1 MKPRSGPLRHVSL
14 VALACLAAC
23 AEDGWQPAPA
33 PLMTRWATE
42 VSPANAHPEYPRP
55 LMRRD
60 DWLNLNGLWD
70 YAITS
75 RDAEPEVYDGEI
87 LVPFPIES
95 ALSGVGDTVGPARRL
110 WYRRSFELPRAWD
123 GKRVLLH
130 FEAVD
135 WEAQVWVNGRDA
147 GLHRGGYDPFT
158 FEITGLLGE
167 AGQQELV
174 VAVWDPTD
182 AGTQPRGKQV
192 REPGGIFYT
201 SVTGIWGTVWLEPV
215 PEAAIT
221 DFTAVPDIDREQVVI
236 TVAGEGTRD
245 GDRAEVVFH
254 ADGPRIATATGEIGS
269 AILIPVPNPRLW
281 SPDNPYLYDIEIRLV
296 RDREVIDEVRSYVG
310 MREISIG
317 QDEDGVTR
325 LLLNNDFVFQSGTL
339 DQGYWPDG
347 LYTAPTEEAMVY
359 DLEMLDAMGFNM
371 LRKHVKVEPRTF
383 YSWCDRLGIL
393 VWQDMPNAN
402 IPLSERGSDAAT
414 DPEATAQFA
423 TELTRLI
430 ETHRNHPSIVIWV
443 PFNEGWGQ
451 HDSERIVELVR
462 ASDPTRLVNHASG
475 WHERGLG
482 DVVDRHSYPAPNPPQ
497 PEAERAA
504 VQGEFGG
511 LGFNVPG
518 HTWTE
523 GWGYD
528 LFTDREDLTQRFEDF
543 YQVLHTA
550 AQERGLSA
558 SVYTQ
563 TTDIES
569 ENNGLL
575 TYDREVA
582 KIEPQAVALAQR
594 GYFAPRVQ
602 RRAPIF
608 IERTTVQL
616 HSPTAGADTH
626 YTVDGSEP
634 TQTSPLYVEP
644 LAIDSS
650 TTLKTRA
657 YWQDGTASRVATY
670 RFDKVAPRPAA
681 AVADPKP
688 GLLVEY
694 YEQDGRWRRLPDFET
709 LDPTARKIAQH
720 IRHRIAE
727 REEYFGLRFRGYI
740 EILQTG
746 VYGFYLTSDD
756 GSRLTIGG
764 ERVVDNDGIHGAR
777 EKTGY
782 VALEAG
788 MHPLEVLFFQGAG
801 GVALSL
807 SIDGPGLEKQEIP
820 PTMLFHG

>member
-1 MKPRSGPLRHVSL
+1 
-14 VALACLAAC
+14 
-23 AEDGWQPAPA
+23 
-33 PLMTRWATE
+33 
-42 VSPANAHPEYPRP
+42 
-55 LMRRD
+55 
-60 DWLNLNGLWD
+60 
-70 YAITS
+70 
-75 RDAEPEVYDGEI
+75 
-87 LVPFPIES
+87 
-95 ALSGVGDTVGPARRL
+95 
-110 WYRRSFELPRAWD
+110 
-123 GKRVLLH
+123 
-130 FEAVD
+130 
-135 WEAQVWVNGRDA
+135 VNGREA

-158 FEITGLLGE
+158 FDISALLTDE
-167 AGQQELV
+167 RQQELV

-221 DFTAVPDIDREQVVI
+221 DFTAVPDIGGEQVTI
-236 TVAGEGTRD
+236 TVAAEGTRD
-245 GDRAEVVFH
+245 EDRAEVVFH
-254 ADGPRIATATGEIGS
+254 VDGSRVAIASGEIGS
-269 AILIPVPNPRLW
+269 AIVTPVANPRLW
-281 SPDNPYLYDIEIRLV
+281 SPDDPFLYDMEIRLV
-296 RDREVIDEVRSYVG
+296 RDGEVIDEVRSYVG
-310 MREISIG
+310 MREISVG
-317 QDEDGVTR
+317 QDENGVTR
-325 LLLNNDFVFQSGTL
+325 LLLNNHYVFQSGTL

-359 DLEMLDAMGFNM
+359 DLEMLEAMGFNM

-383 YSWCDRLGIL
+383 YSWCDRMGIL

-402 IPLSERGSDAAT
+402 IPLSERGSDVAT
-414 DPEATAQFA
+414 DPEATGQFR
-423 TELTRLI
+423 TELVRLI
-430 ETHRNHPSIVIWV
+430 DTHRNHPSIVMWV

-451 HDSERIVELVR
+451 HDSERIVQLVR
-462 ASDPTRLVNHASG
+462 ATDPTRPVNHASG

-497 PEAERAA
+497 PDAGRAA

-511 LGFNVPG
+511 LGFNFSG

-543 YQVLHTA
+543 FAIIRTA
-550 AQERGLSA
+550 AEERGLSA

-594 GYFAPRVQ
+594 GYLAPRLK

-616 HSPTAGADTH
+616 HSLTPAAHIH

-634 TQTSPLYVEP
+634 TQTSPVYAEA

-657 YWQDGTASRVATY
+657 YWEDGTSSRVATY
-670 RFDKVAPRPAA
+670 KFEKVVPRPA
-681 AVADPKP
+681 VSVP
-688 GLLVEY
+688 GARSGLSLDY
-694 YEQDGRWRRLPDFET
+694 YEQDGSWRNLPDFDALE
-709 LDPTARKIAQH
+709 PAARRTVERVQH
-720 IRHRIAE
+720 SVVD
-727 REEYFGLRFRGYI
+727 REEYFGLRFRGYVQI
-740 EILQTG
+740 PQTG

-756 GSRLTIGG
+756 GSRLLLDG
-764 ERVVDNDGIHGAR
+764 ELAIDNDGIHGAR

-788 MHPLEVLFFQGAG
+788 LHPVELLFFQGAG
-801 GVALSL
+801 GIALSL
-807 SIDGPGLEKQEIP
+807 SVDGPGLERQEIP
-820 PTMLFHG
+820 PTMLFHE

>member
-1 MKPRSGPLRHVSL
+1 
-14 VALACLAAC
+14 
-23 AEDGWQPAPA
+23 
-33 PLMTRWATE
+33 
-42 VSPANAHPEYPRP
+42 
-55 LMRRD
+55 MRRD

-70 YAITS
+70 YGITS
-75 RDAEPEVYDGEI
+75 RDAEPDVYEGKI

-95 ALSGVGDTVGPARRL
+95 ALSGVGDTVGPSRRL
-110 WYRRSFELPRAWD
+110 WYRRTFWVPRAWE

-158 FEITGLLGE
+158 LDITALLTGE
-167 AGQQELV
+167 RQQELV

-192 REPGGIFYT
+192 RQPGGIFYT

-215 PEAAIT
+215 PEAAIS
-221 DFTAVPDIDREQVVI
+221 DFTAIPDIDLEQVII
-236 TVAGEGTRD
+236 TVEGDGTRS
-245 GDRAEVVFH
+245 GDHAEVILHV
-254 ADGPRIATATGEIGS
+254 DGPRVATASGEIGRP
-269 AILIPVPNPRLW
+269 IVIPVPGPRLW
-281 SPDNPYLYDIEIRLV
+281 SPDDPFLYDIEIRLV
-296 RDREVIDEVRSYVG
+296 RDGEVIDQVRSYVG
-310 MREISIG
+310 MREISVG

-325 LLLNNDFVFQSGTL
+325 LLLNNRFVFQSGTL

-359 DLEMLDAMGFNM
+359 DLEMLEAMGFNM

-402 IPLSERGSDAAT
+402 IPLCERGSDVPT

-423 TELTRLI
+423 TELVRLI
-430 ETHRNHPSIVIWV
+430 ETHRNHPSIVTWV

-462 ASDPTRLVNHASG
+462 ATDPTRLVNHASG

-497 PEAERAA
+497 PEAGRAA

-543 YQVLHTA
+543 YQIIRTA
-550 AQERGLSA
+550 AEERGLSA

-575 TYDREVA
+575 TYDREVT

-594 GYFAPRVQ
+594 GYLAPRVE
-602 RRAPIF
+602 RRALIF
-608 IERTTVQL
+608 IDRATVQL
-616 HSPTAGADTH
+616 HSLTPGAH
-626 YTVDGSEP
+626 IRCTVDASEP
-634 TQTSPLYVEP
+634 TRTSPVYAQP
-644 LAIDSS
+644 FAIESS

-657 YWQDGTASRVATY
+657 YWEDGTASRVATY
-670 RFDKVAPRPAA
+670 RFEQVAPRPPV
-681 AVADPKP
+681 AVADRQP

-694 YEQDGRWRRLPDFET
+694 YEQDGSWRRLPDFDRLQPAT
-709 LDPTARKIAQH
+709 RGTAERVQ
-720 IRHRIAE
+720 HRIGE
-727 REEYFGLRFRGYI
+727 REDYFGLRFRGYI
-740 EILQTG
+740 EIPETG
-746 VYGFYLTSDD
+746 VYGLHLTSDD
-756 GSRLTIGG
+756 GSSLSIGG
-764 ERVVDNDGIHGAR
+764 DVIVDNDGIHGAR
-777 EKTGY
+777 EKSGY

-788 MHPLEVLFFQGAG
+788 LHPIELVFFQSAG

-807 SIDGPGLEKQEIP
+807 SIDGPGLEKQEIS
-820 PTMLFHG
+820 PTMLFHNARQARLGSEP